1 MFGKALKW
9 TLWASFAFYLY
20 HLYLVV
26 KHKKPEEAFL
36 ANPYFLDAAGFTK
49 YNYEMLTILLT
60 RPPVDKIL
68 LDRPQLPPGYQH
80 PKVLVLNLNDTLIHS
95 EYKFGVGF
103 ELLKR
108 PGLTIFLNTMAR
120 NYEVVVFGDQEMH
133 VSILMKLTV
142 LVHSRCMRCA
152 GPTTANNSGPTGTRV
167 NCDQGTTIHQGL
179 LLSW

>member
-1 MFGKALKW
+1 MEQKYNEFKTHRKILFSFGKALKW

-20 HLYLVV
+20 HLYLVF

-60 RPPVDKIL
+60 RPPVDKLL
-68 LDRPQLPPGYQH
+68 LDRPPLPPGYQH
-80 PKVLVLNLNDTLIHS
+80 PKVLVLNLNGTLIHS

-108 PGLTIFLNTMAR
+108 PGLTMFLNTMAR
-120 NYEVVVFGDQEMH
+120 NFEVVVFGDQEVH
-133 VSILMKLTV
+133 VS
-142 LVHSRCMRCA
+142 
-152 GPTTANNSGPTGTRV
+152 
-167 NCDQGTTIHQGL
+167 
-179 LLSW
+179 LSNQLIF